1 MVNQLRERM
10 LSLKPH
16 LDERQWRLYMA
27 CEARAIG
34 LPGGVA
40 EVAKAVGSSRATIYR
55 GLKEFETGDI
65 LLPRTRRSGAGRP
78 RVQDTMPDLVSDLEK
93 LVDPAT
99 RGDPESALRWT
110 SKSTQKLTEAL
121 RQQGYDV
128 SARTVYSLL
137 QAMGFSMQANVKTRE
152 GSDHPD
158 RNAQFEHINLEVKR
172 HQQLG
177 HPVIS
182 IDCKKK
188 ELVGNFKN
196 PGQEWARKGE
206 PVEVN
211 MHDFPDP
218 ELGKAI
224 PYGIYDV
231 TRNEGF
237 VNVGCD
243 RETSAFAVES
253 IRRWWR
259 TMGKEVY
266 PDANEIYLCADG
278 GGSNGYRRR
287 QWKAELARW
296 AQEDCL
302 SIHVS
307 HLPPGTSKW
316 NKIEHRMF
324 SHISMNWRGRPLTSH
339 EVIIQLIG
347 STTTSTGLRIQAG
360 LDDSKYPKV
369 TITDED
375 MESLAGQISRNEF
388 HGEWNYS
395 IRPISSS

>member
-1 MVNQLRERM
+1 
-10 LSLKPH
+10 
-16 LDERQWRLYMA
+16 
-27 CEARAIG
+27 
-34 LPGGVA
+34 
-40 EVAKAVGSSRATIYR
+40 
-55 GLKEFETGDI
+55 
-65 LLPRTRRSGAGRP
+65 
-78 RVQDTMPDLVSDLEK
+78 MPDLVSDLEK

-110 SKSTQKLTEAL
+110 SKSTQKLTVAL
-121 RQQGYDV
+121 RHQGYDV

-196 PGQEWARKGE
+196 PGQEWTRKGD

-224 PYGIYDV
+224 PYGIYDI

-259 TMGKEVY
+259 TMGREVY
-266 PDANEIYLCADG
+266 PDADEIYLCADG

-287 QWKAELARW
+287 QWKTELARW
-296 AQEDCL
+296 AHEDNV

-347 STTTSTGLRIQAG
+347 STTTSTGLKIQAG
-360 LDDSKYPKV
+360 LDESRYPKV
-369 TITDED
+369 KITDEE
-375 MESLAGQISRNEF
+375 METLEGQISRNEF

-395 IRPISSS
+395 IKPTPSS